1 MMSPIELALRTGT
14 VAILLLGRQRLMLR
28 DRRRLESGPYSG
40 LMALS
45 VAADTVMSITG
56 YDGPPWLRPL
66 QLIAAGTSAMM
77 WIWIGALF
85 IDGYRP
91 SWRAAVAW
99 AVLPALELVGI
110 FVWFPWMGRAQ
121 EVLSLLFVLLA
132 GWRAVAGLRGDL
144 VERRRRLRP
153 VLATLAVLYSVGII
167 VGHAL
172 DRDSSGGP
180 PIPADRTLEAAGL
193 AALSVCFAVLALR
206 AGQPIFAAPPPQV
219 APAPVPPADDDAEAP
234 VLARLLAL
242 MEQEKIYRREGFD
255 LGALVAALD
264 LPEYR
269 LRRLINQRLGH
280 RNFSSFVNS
289 YRLAEARSALADP
302 AQASVPVLTIALDA
316 GFQSIGPFNR
326 AFKAETGLTPTEYRR
341 QAESRNG
348 ARAPCDLASA
358 AGSAGRAAEIGEIG
372 RRPRGRVAG
381 MTLMPLLTWALPAV
395 IVLATAEALVL
406 TFVAHRPYNW
416 RSWAASL
423 TDALARDYL
432 VGAVVTEIQVLPRA
446 AAPGWR
452 EPTG

>member
-1 MMSPIELALRTGT
+1 MMSPTELALRTGT
-14 VAILLLGRQRLMLR
+14 VAVLLLTGVVMLR

-77 WIWIGALF
+77 WIWIGTLF
-85 IDGYRP
+85 IDGFRP
-91 SWRAAVAW
+91 SWRAALAW
-99 AVLPALELVGI
+99 ALLPAIELVGF

-121 EVLSLLFVLLA
+121 EALSLLFVLLA

-153 VLATLAVLYSVGII
+153 VLATMAVLYSVGII

-172 DRDSSGGP
+172 VRDVGGGGGP
-180 PIPADRTLEAAGL
+180 PVTPDRTLEAAGL
-193 AALSVCFAVLALR
+193 AALSVLFAVLALR
-206 AGQPIFAAPPPQV
+206 AGQPIFATPPQP
-219 APAPVPPADDDAEAP
+219 APAAEPLADADDPEAP
-234 VLARLLAL
+234 VLARLLSL
-242 MEQEKIYRREGFD
+242 MEKEKIYRREGFD
-255 LGALVAALD
+255 LGQLVTALD

-269 LRRLINQRLGH
+269 LRRLINRRLGH

-289 YRLAEARSALADP
+289 YRLAEVRAALADP
-302 AQASVPVLTIALDA
+302 GQAEVPVLTIALDA

-348 ARAPCDLASA
+348 APTIS
-358 AGSAGRAAEIGEIG
+358 GIG
-372 RRPRGRVAG
+372 
-381 MTLMPLLTWALPAV
+381 
-395 IVLATAEALVL
+395 
-406 TFVAHRPYNW
+406 
-416 RSWAASL
+416 
-423 TDALARDYL
+423 
-432 VGAVVTEIQVLPRA
+432 
-446 AAPGWR
+446 
-452 EPTG
+452 